1 MADAIHCFDT
11 ATVRF
16 AIFPAGPEG
25 LRFVAEIGEDPLRDL
40 FGASGGGESLV
51 HAYLMNADVINAR
64 ALARYREAPGH
75 PVVLATSD
83 FELSESG
90 SES

>member
-1 MADAIHCFDT
+1 MTEAIHCFDT

-16 AIFPAGPEG
+16 AFYPAGPEG
-25 LRFVAEIGEDPLRDL
+25 LRCVAEIGEDPLRDL

-51 HAYLMNADVINAR
+51 HAYLTNADVINAR
-64 ALARYREAPGH
+64 ALARFRESPGRT
-75 PVVLATSD
+75 VVLATAD